1 MATNDIRTSYD
12 LADALEGAVK
22 ALRAAPELPIYDL
35 NRILAS
41 ARNQKGDTPKHN
53 ATPAKFKP
61 EELSRRFA
69 GLGRDAAAA
78 ELKSLKTDAIR
89 QLAADLG
96 IRIPSKATKA
106 EATRVFLAHA
116 FDIPAG
122 QELIRT
128 FDRRHSSP

>member
-41 ARNQKGDTPKHN
+41 ARSQKGGDPEVN
-53 ATPAKFKP
+53 AAPAKFRL
-61 EELSRRFA
+61 EELARRFS
-69 GLGRDAAAA
+69 GLARDEAEA
-78 ELKSLKTDAIR
+78 ELRNLTVDSIR
-89 QLAADLG
+89 QLAAALG
-96 IRIPSKATKA
+96 IRIPSKATKGQ
-106 EATRVFLAHA
+106 ATSTLLAHV

-128 FDRRHSSP
+128 FHRRHAAP